1 MNIYLDNAA
10 TTPVAPEVLA
20 AMMPFYGNF
29 FGNPSSL
36 HGFGQDARRAM
47 EAARAE
53 LAGLIN
59 ADPDEIVFTSGGTE
73 SDNFAIKGVAEANR
87 DKGNHIITT
96 KIEHHAVLEPC
107 HVLERQGFRVT
118 YLDVDENG
126 LVSPEDVIKA
136 ITPET
141 VLVSVMH
148 ANNEIGTVEPLSEIG
163 HITRDMGICLHTDA
177 VQTVGHL
184 PVDVQQ
190 MNVDLLSSSAH
201 KLSGPKGVG
210 FLYIRKGTRIAQFM
224 HGGGQEKNRRASTQN
239 VPGIVGFG
247 KAAEIARREMEN
259 EIERLTKLRDRF
271 IGEVLARVPHVR
283 LNGHPQSRLSNNIN
297 LSAAYV
303 EGEALVL
310 NLDMAGV
317 AASTGAACTSG
328 SFEPSHI
335 LKAIGLPQEMSQG
348 SIRFTLGRIT
358 KEEEIDHVIGILPGI
373 IERLRAL
380 SPVYK
385 KGLKDG
391 TV

>member
-1 MNIYLDNAA
+1 MSIYLDNAA
-10 TTPVAPEVLA
+10 TTPVAPEVVA
-20 AMMPFYGNF
+20 AMMPFFGNY

-36 HGFGQDARRAM
+36 HAFGQDARRAM

-53 LAGLIN
+53 LARLIN

-87 DKGNHIITT
+87 DRGNHIITT

-107 HVLERQGFRVT
+107 HVLEHQGFRVT
-118 YLDVDENG
+118 YLDVDEYG
-126 LVSPEDVIKA
+126 LVSPEDIIKA

-141 VLVSVMH
+141 ILVSVMH
-148 ANNEIGTVEPLSEIG
+148 ANNEIGTIEPIAEIG
-163 HITRDMGICLHTDA
+163 QITRDMGIYLHTDA

-184 PVDVQQ
+184 PIDVQK
-190 MNVDLLSSSAH
+190 MSVDLLSSSAH
-201 KLSGPKGVG
+201 KLSGPKGIG
-210 FLYIRKGTRIAQFM
+210 FLYIRKGTKIAQFM

-247 KAAEIARREMEN
+247 KAAEIARKDMDA
-259 EIERLTKLRDRF
+259 EIERLTELRDRF
-271 IGEVLARVPHVR
+271 IREVLARVPHVR
-283 LNGHPQSRLSNNIN
+283 LNGHPQKRLPNNIN

-310 NLDMAGV
+310 NLDMEGV
-317 AASTGAACTSG
+317 AASTGSACTST
-328 SFEPSHI
+328 SFEPSHV
-335 LKAIGLPQEMSQG
+335 LKAIGLPMEMAQG

-358 KEEEIDHVIGILPGI
+358 KSEEVDYVIGLFPGI
-373 IERLRAL
+373 IEKLRAL

-385 KGLKDG
+385 KGIKDG
-391 TV
+391 NV

>member
-1 MNIYLDNAA
+1 MNIYFDNAA

-20 AMMPFYGNF
+20 AMMPFFGNF

-36 HGFGQDARRAM
+36 HAFGQDARRAM

-53 LAGLIN
+53 LARLIN

-73 SDNFAIKGVAEANR
+73 SDNFAVKGVAGANR
-87 DKGNHIITT
+87 DRGNHIITT

-107 HVLERQGFRVT
+107 HVLENQGFRVT
-118 YLDVDENG
+118 YLDVDEYG

-141 VLVSVMH
+141 ILVSVMH
-148 ANNEIGTVEPLSEIG
+148 ANNEIGTVEPIAEIG
-163 HITRDMGICLHTDA
+163 QITRDMGIYLHTDA

-184 PVDVQQ
+184 PIDVQQ

-201 KLSGPKGVG
+201 KLSGPKGIG
-210 FLYIRKGTRIAQFM
+210 FLYIRKGTKMAQFM

-247 KAAEIARREMEN
+247 KAAEIALKEMDA
-259 EIERLTKLRDRF
+259 EIERLTGLRDRF
-271 IGEVLARVPHVR
+271 IREVLARVPHAR
-283 LNGHPQSRLSNNIN
+283 LNGHPQKRLPNNIN

-310 NLDMAGV
+310 NLDMQGV
-317 AASTGAACTSG
+317 AASTGSACTSG

-335 LKAIGLPQEMSQG
+335 LKAIGLPLEMSQG

-358 KEEEIDHVIGILPGI
+358 KDEEVDYVIGILPGI
-373 IERLRAL
+373 IEKLRAL

-385 KGLKDG
+385 KVKDG
-391 TV
+391 TI

>member
-1 MNIYLDNAA
+1 MSIYLDNAA

-20 AMMPFYGNF
+20 AMMPFFGNF

-36 HGFGQDARRAM
+36 HAFGQDARRAI

-59 ADPDEIVFTSGGTE
+59 ADPDEIIFTSGGTE
-73 SDNFAIKGVAEANR
+73 SDNHAIKGVAEANR
-87 DKGNHIITT
+87 DRGNHIITT

-107 HVLERQGFRVT
+107 HLLERQGLRVT
-118 YLDVDENG
+118 YLDVDEYG
-126 LVSPEDVIKA
+126 LVSPDDVIKA

-141 VLVSVMH
+141 VLVSVMY
-148 ANNEIGTVEPLSEIG
+148 ANNEIGTIEPIEEIG
-163 HITRDMGICLHTDA
+163 QITRDMGISLHTDA

-184 PVDVQQ
+184 PIDVRK

-210 FLYIRKGTRIAQFM
+210 FLYIRKGTNISQFM
-224 HGGGQEKNRRASTQN
+224 HGGGQEKSRRASTQN

-247 KAAEIARREMEN
+247 KAAEIARKEMGA
-259 EIERLTKLRDRF
+259 EIERLTQLRDRF
-271 IGEVLARVPHVR
+271 IREVLARVPRAR
-283 LNGHPQSRLSNNIN
+283 LNGHPVKRLPNNIN
-297 LSAAYV
+297 ISAAYV

-310 NLDMAGV
+310 NLDMEGV
-317 AASTGAACTSG
+317 AASTGSACTST
-328 SFEPSHI
+328 SFEPSHV
-335 LKAIGLPQEMSQG
+335 LKAIGLPQEMAQG
-348 SIRFTLGRIT
+348 SVRFTLGRIT
-358 KEEEIDHVIGILPGI
+358 KAEEVDYVIGILPGI
-373 IERLRAL
+373 IEKLRAL

>member
-10 TTPVAPEVLA
+10 TTPATPEVLA
-20 AMMPFYGNF
+20 AMMPFFGNF

-73 SDNFAIKGVAEANR
+73 SDNFAIKGIAEANSDR
-87 DKGNHIITT
+87 GKHIITT
-96 KIEHHAVLEPC
+96 KIEHHAVLESC
-107 HVLERQGFRVT
+107 HALERQGFRVT
-118 YLDVDENG
+118 YLDVDEYG
-126 LVSPEDVIKA
+126 LVNPEDVIKA

-148 ANNEIGTVEPLSEIG
+148 ANNEIGTVEPVSEIG
-163 HITRDMGICLHTDA
+163 HITRDMGIFLHTDA

-184 PVDVQQ
+184 PIDVKQ

-210 FLYIRKGTRIAQFM
+210 FLYIRKGTKIAPYM

-247 KAAEIARREMEN
+247 KAAEIARREMGS
-259 EIERLTKLRDRF
+259 EIERLTALRDRF
-271 IGEVLARVPHVR
+271 ISEVLARVPHAR
-283 LNGHPQSRLSNNIN
+283 LNGHPEKRLPNNIN
-297 LSAAYV
+297 MSAACV

-317 AASTGAACTSG
+317 AASTGSACTSG

-335 LKAIGLPQEMSQG
+335 LKAIRLPLEMAQG
-348 SIRFTLGRIT
+348 SVRFTLGRIT
-358 KEEEIDHVIGILPGI
+358 KAEDVDYVSGILPGI

-385 KGLKDG
+385 QGLKDG
-391 TV
+391 TL

>member
-10 TTPVAPEVLA
+10 TTPVAPEVLT
-20 AMMPFYGNF
+20 AMMPFFGNF

-36 HGFGQDARRAM
+36 HAFGQDARRAM
-47 EAARAE
+47 ESARAE
-53 LAGLIN
+53 IAGLIN

-73 SDNFAIKGVAEANR
+73 SDNFAIKGVAGANR
-87 DKGNHIITT
+87 DRGSHIITT

-107 HVLERQGFRVT
+107 HVLEHQGFRVT
-118 YLDVDENG
+118 YLDVDEYG
-126 LVSPEDVIKA
+126 LVSPEDIIKA

-148 ANNEIGTVEPLSEIG
+148 ANNEIGTVEPIAEIG
-163 HITRDMGICLHTDA
+163 QITRDMGIYLHTDA
-177 VQTVGHL
+177 VQTVGRL
-184 PVDVQQ
+184 PIDVQK

-201 KLSGPKGVG
+201 KLNGPKGVG

-247 KAAEIARREMEN
+247 KAAELARKEMGV

-271 IGEVLARVPHVR
+271 IGEALARVPHAK
-283 LNGHPQSRLSNNIN
+283 LNGHPEKRLPNNIN
-297 LSAAYV
+297 ISAAYV

-310 NLDMAGV
+310 NLDMQGV

-328 SFEPSHI
+328 TFEPSHI
-335 LKAIGLPQEMSQG
+335 LKAIGLPPEMSQG

-358 KEEEIDHVIGILPGI
+358 REDDVDYAIGILPGI
-373 IERLRAL
+373 IEKLRAL

-385 KGLKDG
+385 KVKDG
-391 TV
+391 IV

>member
-20 AMMPFYGNF
+20 AMMPFFGNF

-36 HGFGQDARRAM
+36 HAFGQDARRAM

-59 ADPDEIVFTSGGTE
+59 ADPEEIVFTSGGTE
-73 SDNFAIKGVAEANR
+73 SDNFAIKGIAEANR
-87 DKGNHIITT
+87 DRGNHIITT

-118 YLDVDENG
+118 YLDVDEYG

-141 VLVSVMH
+141 ILVSVMH

-163 HITRDMGICLHTDA
+163 QITRDMGIYLHTDA

-184 PVDVQQ
+184 PIDVQQ

-210 FLYIRKGTRIAQFM
+210 FLYIRKGTKIAQFM

-247 KAAEIARREMEN
+247 KAAEIARKEMGA
-259 EIERLTKLRDRF
+259 EIERLTALRDRF
-271 IGEVLARVPHVR
+271 IGEVLARVPHAR
-283 LNGHPQSRLSNNIN
+283 LNGHPVKRLPNNIN
-297 LSAAYV
+297 ISATYV

-310 NLDMAGV
+310 NLDIEGV
-317 AASTGAACTSG
+317 AASTGSACTST
-328 SFEPSHI
+328 SFEPSHV
-335 LKAIGLPQEMSQG
+335 LKAIGLPLEMAQG
-348 SIRFTLGRIT
+348 SVRFTLGRIT
-358 KEEEIDHVIGILPGI
+358 KNEEVEYVIGILPGI
-373 IERLRAL
+373 IEKLRAL
-380 SPVYK
+380 SPIYNKV
-385 KGLKDG
+385 KDG
-391 TV
+391 TI

>member
-1 MNIYLDNAA
+1 MNIYFDNAA

-20 AMMPFYGNF
+20 AMMPFFGNF

-36 HGFGQDARRAM
+36 HAFGQDARRAM

-53 LAGLIN
+53 LARLIN

-73 SDNFAIKGVAEANR
+73 SDNFAVKGVAGANR
-87 DKGNHIITT
+87 DRGNHIITT

-107 HVLERQGFRVT
+107 HVLENQGFRVT
-118 YLDVDENG
+118 YLDVDEYG

-141 VLVSVMH
+141 ILVSVMH
-148 ANNEIGTVEPLSEIG
+148 ANNEIGTVEPIAEIG
-163 HITRDMGICLHTDA
+163 QITRDMGIYLHTDA

-184 PVDVQQ
+184 PIDVQQ

-201 KLSGPKGVG
+201 KLSGPKGIG
-210 FLYIRKGTRIAQFM
+210 FLYIRKGTKIAQFM

-247 KAAEIARREMEN
+247 KAAEIALKEMDA
-259 EIERLTKLRDRF
+259 EIERLTGLRDRF
-271 IGEVLARVPHVR
+271 IREVLARVPHAR
-283 LNGHPQSRLSNNIN
+283 LNGHPQKRLPNNIN

-310 NLDMAGV
+310 NLDMQGV
-317 AASTGAACTSG
+317 AASTGSACTSG

-335 LKAIGLPQEMSQG
+335 LKAIGLPLEMSQG

-358 KEEEIDHVIGILPGI
+358 KDEEVDYVIGILPGI
-373 IERLRAL
+373 IEKLRAL

-385 KGLKDG
+385 KVKDG
-391 TV
+391 TI